1 MGEVIRLEEIDRA
14 RARRRVRAAERDH
27 LQRAVAVLRDNLA
40 TAATALRDECDAAR
54 QAEMLARVERLAAM
68 VRYGMRM
75 LGEAPEN
82 HTGGGESRAAG
93 PR

>member
-14 RARRRVRAAERDH
+14 RARRRVRAAEREH
-27 LQRAVAVLRDNLA
+27 LERAVGVLRDNLA
-40 TAATALRDECDAAR
+40 AAAAALRDTSDPAR

-75 LGEAPEN
+75 LGEAPEDG
-82 HTGGGESRAAG
+82 TGSSASRVAG